1 MEQLGARLK
10 AAREARGRSLREIA
24 ATTKISVAA
33 LEAVE
38 RQDFSKLPGG
48 IFGRA
53 FIRAYAIEVGLNP
66 ETTVKDFVTA
76 VEVHERNAA
85 KRVRAPE
92 VTRED
97 QAFLE
102 RQRQAARLLR
112 FAIVVLIVAAIA
124 FAIWRTRPL
133 WSGAPAPAPTPS
145 EAPVRTDYRPP
156 PPATPRPSPPPPAA
170 ATPGAV
176 ATPTPSSVT
185 PADSRLTV
193 EFDVTGD
200 CWVQVSADGLVVLE
214 RLLKAGEH
222 QRFAADHEIALDIGN
237 AGAFT
242 WSINGKP
249 AKPLGKAG
257 THKQAHVTL
266 ANVADY
272 WQELET

>member
-10 AAREARGRSLREIA
+10 AAREARGRSLRDIA
-24 ATTKISVAA
+24 GTTKISIAA

-38 RQDFSKLPGG
+38 RNDFSKLPGG

-66 ETTVKDFVTA
+66 DATVKDFVA
-76 VEVHERNAA
+76 EVELHERNAA
-85 KRVRAPE
+85 KRVRRPE
-92 VTRED
+92 VTIED

-102 RQRQAARLLR
+102 RQRQAGRLLR
-112 FAIVVLIVAAIA
+112 LAIVVLLLGVIA

-133 WSGAPAPAPTPS
+133 WSSASAPTPTPS
-145 EAPVRTDYRPP
+145 EALARTDYRPP
-156 PPATPRPSPPPPAA
+156 PPATPRPSPPPASLA
-170 ATPGAV
+170 TTPGAV
-176 ATPTPSSVT
+176 ATPTPSPT
-185 PADSRLTV
+185 PSDSRLML

-222 QRFAADHEIALDIGN
+222 QRFTADHEIALDIGN
-237 AGAFT
+237 AGAFN
-242 WSINGKP
+242 WAINGKP

-257 THKQAHVTL
+257 THKQAHITL
-266 ANVADY
+266 ANVADF
-272 WQELET
+272 WQ